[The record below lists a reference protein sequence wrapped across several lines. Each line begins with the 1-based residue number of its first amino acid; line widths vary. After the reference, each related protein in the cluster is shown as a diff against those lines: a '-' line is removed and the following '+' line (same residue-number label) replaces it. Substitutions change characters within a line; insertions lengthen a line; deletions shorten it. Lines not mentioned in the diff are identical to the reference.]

1 VLVVTLN
8 LPSKKGRGQKVALP
22 GILETGVAKCIE
34 RVGEYW
40 TATALYKFATRL
52 VTTRYKIFLRTLL
65 PGLNNY

>member
-1 VLVVTLN
+1 
-8 LPSKKGRGQKVALP
+8 
-22 GILETGVAKCIE
+22 LETGVAKCIE